1 MGILDTVNAR
11 FFIKKQA
18 QEYNSLSPLER
29 VTKAIQDDLGLS
41 SSYSVLKSTCP
52 TCKGS
57 GTIKMGNLDCP
68 ACKGKKEVTKA
79 EIGDYQIVQKDW
91 ATWNAKNGKTGGAA
105 VLGQAPKSASGKAV
119 DIGGGFAVHRH
130 GLDTNGNHSV
140 WVSQGG
146 SKPKKIQTNGNTPT
160 LHHEIRS
167 EGNITQAGANEI
179 KEHFNKFCK

>member
-1 MGILDTVNAR
+1 MFLDQLNAR
-11 FFIKKQA
+11 LAVQKQSA
-18 QEYNSLSPLER
+18 GIASISPLEAIAKTIQKESLAAMATP
-29 VTKAIQDDLGLS
+29 VFKAVCG
-41 SSYSVLKSTCP
+41 

-57 GTIKMGNLDCP
+57 GTIKMGHLDCP

-79 EIGDYQIVQKDW
+79 EVADFYTVQKDW
-91 ATWNAKNGKTGGAA
+91 AAWNAKNGKTGGAA

-146 SKPKKIQTNGNTPT
+146 SKAKKIQTNGNIPT
-160 LHHEIRS
+160 VHREARS
-167 EGNITQAGANEI
+167 DGTITQAGADEI
-179 KEHFNKFCK
+179 KDHFNKYCK